1 MGAINLMGIELE
13 GAWAGERRKRPFKDT
28 KIKHD
33 GSVHFDQPADGTFL
47 HYGEIVSDPLEPE
60 MLAEFAVEHCP
71 TKANDSAGTHIH
83 VSLKSDGMYA
93 SLLTPGFQR
102 RLIAALTEYNETIKD
117 SDEETYKRFKARLA
131 GGNRYCMKAYKGL
144 QQSMLDHKGG
154 ARYQQLNYCYRL
166 HGTLEIRVFPCTT
179 NKEFLKGLVLLTRD
193 VIEDWVRAEYK
204 ATKVRFRR
212 G

>member
-1 MGAINLMGIELE
+1 MAFINKMGIELE
-13 GAWAGERRKRPFKDT
+13 GAWAGTRKVRPFKDT

-33 GSVHFDQPADGTFL
+33 GSVRFNQPGGDKFL
-47 HYGEIVSDPLEPE
+47 HYGEIVSDPMDPE
-60 MLAEFAVEHCP
+60 ALAEWAAEHCP
-71 TKANDSAGTHIH
+71 TTANDSAGTHIH
-83 VSLKSDGMYA
+83 TSLKSDGMYA
-93 SLLTPGFQR
+93 SLLTPAFQR
-102 RLIAALTEYNETIKD
+102 KLISKLRDYNETIKD
-117 SDEETYKRFKARLA
+117 TDEETYKRFLARLD
-131 GGNRYCMKAYKGL
+131 GGNRYCMKGYKGL
-144 QQSMLDHKGG
+144 QQSMMDSKGG

-193 VIEDWVRAEYK
+193 TIEDWVRAEYT

>member
-1 MGAINLMGIELE
+1 MAFVNKMGIELE
-13 GAWAGERRKRPFKDT
+13 GAWAGERKKRPFKDT

-33 GSVHFDQPADGTFL
+33 GSVTFRQPGDVFL
-47 HYGEIVSDPLEPE
+47 HYGELVSEPLDPEQ
-60 MLAEFAVEHCP
+60 LAEWAFDHCP
-71 TKANDSAGTHIH
+71 THANDSAGTHIH

-93 SLLTPGFQR
+93 SLLTPSFQR
-102 RLIAALTEYNETIKD
+102 KLIGALTEYNETIKD
-117 SDEETYKRFKARLA
+117 SDPETYARFAARLK
-131 GGNRYCMKAYKGL
+131 GGNRYCMKGYKGL

-193 VIEDWVRAEYK
+193 TIEDWVRAEYK